1 MRVVVLR
8 MMYITLFL
16 AFVSCEKQSPRPAA
30 QASQIHEWNIALE
43 DAIIRDGFSA
53 PVASRI
59 YAYTNL
65 TYFHLLNDKTGTAS
79 ALSKHLQQL
88 PEVPRCND
96 TQELA
101 IRAGFG
107 FYFVGKQLVYTDAPL
122 DTLCKSWKTKLV
134 QQGWE
139 RERLASLE
147 AESEAFSKEMTAWIN
162 ADGYPKT
169 RSMPRYTLLV
179 AEGAWQPTPQDYM
192 EALEPHWGTLRPFVL
207 DSTNQMRALGPVLFD
222 DHPKSAFFQQCDS
235 LLRGTRTLTPE
246 QIAIARHW
254 DDNSFVP
261 IHTGHSTSAEKKL
274 TPAGHWMNIARSL
287 AIQNNMD
294 LHATSEMYCKLSMA
308 MADAF
313 LACWEAKYHFQSIR
327 PITVIQDKLDP
338 NWKPL
343 LVTPAFP
350 EYPSGHSVV
359 SGTASTI
366 LADIFGADVAFT
378 DSSEVPFGY
387 PPRRFP
393 SFEAAATEASVSR
406 FYGGIHFPKALDD
419 GLEMGE
425 KIAQFHL
432 SQWKNSS
439 PKQ

>member
-1 MRVVVLR
+1 MRQTVS
-8 MMYITLFL
+8 LFL
-16 AFVSCEKQSPRPAA
+16 CSCVFLSIFSCQDHRILPVANAA
-30 QASQIHEWNIALE
+30 EIHAWNKALE
-43 DAIIRDGFSA
+43 EAIVIDGFSA

-65 TYFHLLNDKTGTAS
+65 TYFHLLTAGSVSILPLSVHLKSLPQSPIPADS
-79 ALSKHLQQL
+79 AQWAVQ
-88 PEVPRCND
+88 
-96 TQELA
+96 
-101 IRAGFG
+101 AGFG
-107 FYFVGKQLVYTDAPL
+107 FYFVGKQLVYSDQPL
-122 DTLCKSWKTKLV
+122 DSTCKIWKENLISHGWNTNKLAN
-134 QQGWE
+134 
-139 RERLASLE
+139 L
-147 AESEAFSKEMTAWIN
+147 ESETEVYFKELAKWIN

-169 RSMPRYTLLV
+169 RSMPRYTL
-179 AEGAWQPTPQDYM
+179 ATTEGVWQPTPQDYM

-207 DSTNQMRALGPVLFD
+207 DSTNQLRPLGPVPFD
-222 DHPKSAFFQQCDS
+222 ANPKSAFFQQCDS
-235 LLRGTRTLTPE
+235 LLKVTRTLTPE
-246 QIAIARHW
+246 QMAIARHW

-287 AIQNNMD
+287 AIQNKFD
-294 LHATSEMYCKLSMA
+294 LQATSEMYCKLSMA

-359 SGTASTI
+359 SGTASTV
-366 LADIFGADVAFT
+366 LADIFGAEFAFT

-393 SFEAAATEASVSR
+393 SFEAAATEASFSR

-439 PKQ
+439 PKP